1 MQKILSVVGLV
12 IALFIATGAQADSS
26 PYKVFDAP
34 KDLLEEM
41 KGITESFKD
50 SKPIVLFQSPV
61 CHFCDVARS
70 DLNERGLKFV
80 EIDVT
85 KLVSQPYWGRVVEV
99 TGIAG
104 TPQFLVGD
112 KLLLGYSPQKIIKEL
127 KSK

>member
-1 MQKILSVVGLV
+1 MRKIILV
-12 IALFIATGAQADSS
+12 IALVVLFFVATGAHADSS

-41 KGITESFKD
+41 KGITESFKEG
-50 SKPIVLFQSPV
+50 KPIVLFQSPV

-112 KLLLGYSPQKIIKEL
+112 KLLLGYSPEKILKEFN
-127 KSK
+127 SK